1 MNKINFILILLL
13 LISSCEYEHGNAT
26 PKSRS
31 KRDLSNEREQ
41 VEKTPEDALREKL
54 NDSQKQGLEFL
65 KDALSDDNKLNEILK
80 QDERKVKDVLEHI
93 KSELEKCTGDNA
105 NDQKNTFKTLVKEY
119 FKGNNDNLD
128 NIVGENSQLQSMCG
142 ANGAGG

>member
-1 MNKINFILILLL
+1 MNKINFILVLAL

-26 PKSRS
+26 PKSRV
-31 KRDLSNEREQ
+31 KRNLEEQ
-41 VEKTPEDALREKL
+41 EEVQKTPEDALREKL

-93 KSELEKCTGDNA
+93 HTELEKCNGNDGD
-105 NDQKNTFKTLVKEY
+105 KSTFKTLVKEY
-119 FKGNNDNLD
+119 FKGNNNLD

>member
-41 VEKTPEDALREKL
+41 VEVQKTPEDALREKL

-65 KDALSDDNKLNEILK
+65 KDALGSESKFNQFLSFDDAKIKAAL
-80 QDERKVKDVLEHI
+80 DHI
-93 KSELEKCTGDNA
+93 KTQLESCKDNA
-105 NDQKNTFKTLVKEY
+105 ANGKDTFKQVVQGYFSKMDESTLNGFKE
-119 FKGNNDNLD
+119 NAT
-128 NIVGENSQLQSMCG
+128 STCQ
-142 ANGAGG
+142 AGAGG